1 MDIYLEYAFELW
13 CCRRLLR
20 VPWTARR
27 SNQSI
32 LKEIS
37 AEYSLEGLMLK
48 LKLQYFGH
56 LMGRADSGLNDIT
69 DSMDMSLSKLQDMVK
84 DRKAWHGAV
93 YGVTKSG
100 TWLSNW
106 TATIT
111 TKCFPG
117 NLKGARPASLWGT
130 LRLRMV
136 MFIKRISLFTFSFLN
151 VMLCES
157 LFLDLGENVIPS
169 VKKSWSFSHV
179 LLFVD
184 CSPPGSS
191 VHGIFWAKIR
201 E

>member
-1 MDIYLEYAFELW
+1 MVLQKTLESPLDSKEIKP
-13 CCRRLLR
+13 
-20 VPWTARR
+20 VNPKG
-27 SNQSI
+27 NQSWI
-32 LKEIS
+32 FIGRTD
-37 AEYSLEGLMLK
+37 AEAETPLLWPPDGQSWLWVEW
-48 LKLQYFGH
+48 H
-56 LMGRADSGLNDIT
+56 H
-69 DSMDMSLSKLQDMVK
+69 SMDMSLSKLQDMVK
-84 DRKAWHGAV
+84 DREAWHGAV

-117 NLKGARPASLWGT
+117 NLNGARPASLWGT

-184 CSPPGSS
+184 CVAHQVPLSMEFSGQEYASRLPFPSP
-191 VHGIFWAKIR
+191 
-201 E
+201 